1 MALSA
6 ILLPFFEALTVIK
19 RYLITLLLV
28 ATAGSVAYNYYQSYT
43 SNPWTRDGQVS
54 AYIVS
59 ITPRVTGQVVKVHV
73 DDNSQVSKGDLLFEI
88 DPSIYNATYKK
99 ALATQKQAVAL
110 LAKAKNEEQR
120 ALNLEKRTPGA
131 VPVLT
136 LNNLNN
142 AVETSAANVELAKAN
157 VEEAHLNLEYTKV
170 YAPTNGYITN
180 LNLRVG
186 SQVVANSPVVAL
198 IDEDSFWIEG
208 YFKETDLVGVDAQDK
223 AYVTLMMHNNVQLE
237 GHIKSIGFGIAKQDG
252 STGNDLLPNVNPNF
266 QWIRLAQRIPIK
278 VKLDHVPEGLQL
290 RVGMTASIK
299 IIK

>member
-1 MALSA
+1 M
-6 ILLPFFEALTVIK
+6 IK
-19 RYLITLLLV
+19 RYLITLLLFV
-28 ATAGSVAYNYYQSYT
+28 AAGSVVYSYYQSYT

-59 ITPRVTGQVVKVHV
+59 ITPRVTGQIIKIHV

-88 DPSIYNATYKK
+88 DPSIYRAAYNK
-99 ALATQKQAVAL
+99 ALATQKQALAL

-120 ALNLEKRTPGA
+120 AASLEKRTPGA

-136 LNNLNN
+136 LNNLSN
-142 AVETSAANVELAKAN
+142 AVETSSANVQVAKAN
-157 VEEAHLNLEYTKV
+157 VEEAHLNLEFTKV

-180 LNLRVG
+180 FNLRVG

-208 YFKETDLVGVDAQDK
+208 YFKETDLVGVNPQDK
-223 AYVTLMMHNNVQLE
+223 AFVTLMMHNNVLLK

-278 VKLDHVPEGLQL
+278 VKLDNVPEDLQL

>member
-1 MALSA
+1 M
-6 ILLPFFEALTVIK
+6 IK

-28 ATAGSVAYNYYQSYT
+28 VAASSVVYNYYQSYS

-59 ITPRVTGQVVKVHV
+59 ITPRVTGQVTKVHIE
-73 DDNSQVSKGDLLFEI
+73 DNSQVAKGDLLFEI
-88 DPSIYNATYKK
+88 DPSIYQAAYNK
-99 ALATQKQAVAL
+99 ALATQKQARAL

-131 VPVLT
+131 LPVLT

-142 AVETSAANVELAKAN
+142 AVETNAANVALAKAN
-157 VEEAHLNLEYTKV
+157 VEEAHLNLKYTKV
-170 YAPTNGYITN
+170 YAPTNGFITN
-180 LNLRVG
+180 LNLREG
-186 SQVVANSPVVAL
+186 SQVVANTPVVAL

-208 YFKETDLVGVDAQDK
+208 YFKETDLVNVAPNDK
-223 AYVTLMMHNNVQLE
+223 AIVTLMMHNDVQLK
-237 GHIKSIGFGIAKQDG
+237 GHIKSIGFGIATQDG
-252 STGNDLLPNVNPNF
+252 STGNNLLPNVNPNF

-278 VKLDHVPEGLQL
+278 VVLDNVPEDLQL

>member
-1 MALSA
+1 M
-6 ILLPFFEALTVIK
+6 IK

-28 ATAGSVAYNYYQSYT
+28 VAASSVVYSYYQSYSST
-43 SNPWTRDGQVS
+43 PWTRDGQVS

-59 ITPRVTGQVVKVHV
+59 ITPRVTGQVTKLHIE
-73 DDNSQVSKGDLLFEI
+73 DNSQVAKGDLLFEI
-88 DPSIYNATYKK
+88 DPSIYQAAYNK
-99 ALATQKQAVAL
+99 ALAAQKQARAL

-131 VPVLT
+131 MPVLT

-142 AVETSAANVELAKAN
+142 AVETNAANVALAKAN

-180 LNLRVG
+180 LNLREG
-186 SQVVANSPVVAL
+186 SQVVANTPVVAL

-208 YFKETDLVGVDAQDK
+208 YFKETDLVNVGPNDK
-223 AYVTLMMHNNVQLE
+223 AVVTLMMHNDIQLE
-237 GHIKSIGFGIAKQDG
+237 GHIKSIGFGIATQDG

-278 VKLDHVPEGLQL
+278 VELDNVPEDLQL
-290 RVGMTASIK
+290 RVGMTASLK

>member
-1 MALSA
+1 M
-6 ILLPFFEALTVIK
+6 IK
-19 RYLITLLLV
+19 RYLITLLLFV
-28 ATAGSVAYNYYQSYT
+28 AAGFVVYSYYQSYT

-59 ITPRVTGQVVKVHV
+59 ITPRVTGQIIKIHV

-88 DPSIYNATYKK
+88 DPSIYRAAYNK
-99 ALATQKQAVAL
+99 ALATQKQALAL

-120 ALNLEKRTPGA
+120 AANLEKRTPGA

-136 LNNLNN
+136 LNNLSN
-142 AVETSAANVELAKAN
+142 AVETSSANVQVAKAN
-157 VEEAHLNLEYTKV
+157 VEEAHLNLEFTKV

-180 LNLRVG
+180 FNLRVG

-208 YFKETDLVGVDAQDK
+208 YFKETDLVGVNPQDK
-223 AYVTLMMHNNVQLE
+223 AFVTLMMHNNVLLK

-278 VKLDHVPEGLQL
+278 VKLDNVPEDLQL

>member
-1 MALSA
+1 M
-6 ILLPFFEALTVIK
+6 IK
-19 RYLITLLLV
+19 RYLITFLLLCS
-28 ATAGSVAYNYYQSYT
+28 AGTVIFSYYQSY
-43 SNPWTRDGQVS
+43 SNNPWTRDGHVS

-59 ITPRVTGQVVKVHV
+59 ITPRVTGQVIKVYV
-73 DDNSQVSKGDLLFEI
+73 EDNSQVNAGDLLFEI
-88 DPSIYNATYKK
+88 DPSIYK
-99 ALATQKQAVAL
+99 ASYHKAQAAQKQAIAL

-120 ALNLEKRTPGA
+120 ALELEKRTPGA

-142 AVETSAANVELAKAN
+142 AVETAIANVELAKAN
-157 VEEAHLNLEYTKV
+157 VEEAKLNLDYTKV

-180 LNLRVG
+180 FNLRTG

-208 YFKETDLVGVDAQDK
+208 YFKETDLVGVDPQDI
-223 AYVTLMMHNNVQLE
+223 AYVTLMMHDEMVLE
-237 GHIKSIGFGIAKQDG
+237 GKIKSIGYGIAKQDG

-278 VKLDHVPEGLQL
+278 VKLDNLPKDFQL

-299 IIK
+299 IIKQ

>member
-1 MALSA
+1 M
-6 ILLPFFEALTVIK
+6 IK
-19 RYLITLLLV
+19 RYLITLLLLCS
-28 ATAGSVAYNYYQSYT
+28 AGTVIFSYYQSY
-43 SNPWTRDGQVS
+43 SDNPWTRDGQVS
-54 AYIVS
+54 AHIVS
-59 ITPRVTGQVVKVHV
+59 ITPRVTGQIIQVYVE
-73 DDNSQVSKGDLLFEI
+73 DNSQVKQGDLLFEI
-88 DPSIYNATYKK
+88 DPSIYKAAYHK

-120 ALNLEKRTPGA
+120 ALKLEKRTPGA

-142 AVETSAANVELAKAN
+142 AVETAVANVELAKAN
-157 VEEAHLNLEYTKV
+157 VEEAKLNLDYTKV

-208 YFKETDLVGVDAQDK
+208 YFKETDLVGVNPEDT
-223 AYVTLMMHNNVQLE
+223 AYVTLMMHNDVQLKGE
-237 GHIKSIGFGIAKQDG
+237 IKSIGYGIAKQDG

-278 VKLDHVPEGLQL
+278 VKLDELPDDLQL

>member
-1 MALSA
+1 M
-6 ILLPFFEALTVIK
+6 IK

-28 ATAGSVAYNYYQSYT
+28 VAASSVVYSYYQSYS

-59 ITPRVTGQVVKVHV
+59 ITPRVTGQVTKVNIE
-73 DDNSQVSKGDLLFEI
+73 DNSQVVKGDLLFEI
-88 DPSIYNATYKK
+88 DPSIYQAAYNK
-99 ALATQKQAVAL
+99 ALATQKQARAL

-131 VPVLT
+131 LPVLT

-142 AVETSAANVELAKAN
+142 AVETNAANVALAKAN
-157 VEEAHLNLEYTKV
+157 VEEAHLNLKYTKV
-170 YAPTNGYITN
+170 YAPTNGFITN
-180 LNLRVG
+180 LNLREG
-186 SQVVANSPVVAL
+186 SQVVANTPVVAL

-208 YFKETDLVGVDAQDK
+208 YFKETDLVNVSPNDK
-223 AYVTLMMHNNVQLE
+223 ALVTLMMHNNIQLE
-237 GHIKSIGFGIAKQDG
+237 GHIKSIGFGIATQDG

-278 VKLDHVPEGLQL
+278 VVLDNVPEDLQL

>member
-1 MALSA
+1 M
-6 ILLPFFEALTVIK
+6 IK
-19 RYLITLLLV
+19 RYLITVLLFV
-28 ATAGSVAYNYYQSYT
+28 TAGSVVYSYYQSYT

-59 ITPRVTGQVVKVHV
+59 ITPRVTGQIIKIHV

-88 DPSIYNATYKK
+88 DPSIYRAAYNK
-99 ALATQKQAVAL
+99 ALATQKQALAL

-120 ALNLEKRTPGA
+120 AANLEKRTPGA

-136 LNNLNN
+136 LNNLSN
-142 AVETSAANVELAKAN
+142 AVETSSANVQLAKAN
-157 VEEAHLNLEYTKV
+157 IEEAHLNLEFTKV

-180 LNLRVG
+180 FNLRVG

-208 YFKETDLVGVDAQDK
+208 YFKETDLVGVNPQDR
-223 AYVTLMMHNNVQLE
+223 AFVTLMMHNKVLLK

-278 VKLDHVPEGLQL
+278 VKLDNVPEDLQL

>member
-1 MALSA
+1 L
-6 ILLPFFEALTVIK
+6 IK
-19 RYLITLLLV
+19 RYLIMLLLV
-28 ATAGSVAYNYYQSYT
+28 VAASSVVYNYYQSYS

-59 ITPRVTGQVVKVHV
+59 ITPRVTGQVTKVHIE
-73 DDNSQVSKGDLLFEI
+73 DNSQVAKGDLLFEI
-88 DPSIYNATYKK
+88 DPSIYQAAYNK
-99 ALATQKQAVAL
+99 ALATQKQARAL

-131 VPVLT
+131 LPVLT

-142 AVETSAANVELAKAN
+142 AVETNAANVALAKAN
-157 VEEAHLNLEYTKV
+157 VEEAHLNLKYTKV
-170 YAPTNGYITN
+170 YAPTNGFITN
-180 LNLRVG
+180 LNLREG
-186 SQVVANSPVVAL
+186 SQVVANTPVVAL

-208 YFKETDLVGVDAQDK
+208 YFKETDLVNVSPNDK
-223 AYVTLMMHNNVQLE
+223 ALVTLMMHNNIQLE
-237 GHIKSIGFGIAKQDG
+237 GHIKSIGFGIATQDG

-278 VKLDHVPEGLQL
+278 VVLDNVPEDLQL

>member
-1 MALSA
+1 M
-6 ILLPFFEALTVIK
+6 IK
-19 RYLITLLLV
+19 RYLISLLLL
-28 ATAGSVAYNYYQSYT
+28 AAAGTVAYTYYQSYT

-59 ITPRVTGQVVKVHV
+59 ITPRVTGQVTKVHV
-73 DDNSQVSKGDLLFEI
+73 DDNSHVSKGDLLFEI
-88 DPSIYNATYKK
+88 DPSIYKAAYHK
-99 ALATQKQAVAL
+99 ALATQKQALAL

-120 ALNLEKRTPGA
+120 AVNLQKRTPGA
-131 VPVLT
+131 VPILT
-136 LNNLNN
+136 LNNLSN
-142 AVETSAANVELAKAN
+142 AVETSAANVDLAKAN
-157 VEEAHLNLEYTKV
+157 VEEAQLNLKFTKV

-180 LNLRVG
+180 LNLRAG
-186 SQVVANSPVVAL
+186 SQVVANTPVVAL

-208 YFKETDLVGVDAQDK
+208 YFKETDLVGVESNNK
-223 AYVTLMMHNNVQLE
+223 ALVTLMMHNDILLE

-278 VKLDHVPEGLQL
+278 VELDKVPEDLQL

>member
-1 MALSA
+1 MVDS
-6 ILLPFFEALTVIK
+6 LPYFEANSVIK
-19 RYLITLLLV
+19 RYLITLLLLCS
-28 ATAGSVAYNYYQSYT
+28 AGTVIFSYYQSY
-43 SNPWTRDGQVS
+43 SDNPWTRDGQVS
-54 AYIVS
+54 AHIVS
-59 ITPRVTGQVVKVHV
+59 ITPRVTGQIIQVYVE
-73 DDNSQVSKGDLLFEI
+73 DNSQVKQGDLLFEI
-88 DPSIYNATYKK
+88 DPSIYKAAYHK

-120 ALNLEKRTPGA
+120 ALKLEKRTPGA
-131 VPVLT
+131 IPVLT

-142 AVETSAANVELAKAN
+142 AVETAVANVELAKAN
-157 VEEAHLNLEYTKV
+157 VEEAKLNLDYTKV

-208 YFKETDLVGVDAQDK
+208 YFKETDLVGVNPEDT
-223 AYVTLMMHNNVQLE
+223 AYVTLMMHNDVQLKGE
-237 GHIKSIGFGIAKQDG
+237 IKSIGYGIAKQDG

-278 VKLDHVPEGLQL
+278 VKLDELPDDLQL